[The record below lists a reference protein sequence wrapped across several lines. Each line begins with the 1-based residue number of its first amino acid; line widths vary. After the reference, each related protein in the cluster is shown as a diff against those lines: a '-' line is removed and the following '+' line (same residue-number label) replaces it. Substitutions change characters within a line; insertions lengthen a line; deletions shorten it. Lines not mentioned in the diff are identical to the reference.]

1 MRSSCLLPVAVLF
14 GATTIVSLAQSGS
27 EVKLPA
33 SPPGQA
39 ALQLGGTWEEADGGG
54 RRYRDGKW
62 VVIDYSRPL
71 LRGRKN
77 IFGADEDY
85 GRAVTANA
93 AVWRAGAN
101 ATTRLTTQAALVV
114 GDKTIE
120 SGVYNVFV
128 DLKPDNWTLVLN
140 TQPVQEQYD
149 PKDKVRL
156 FGAYNY
162 DPKFDVARIPMRV
175 RSTDISNEQFT
186 IAFLNATD
194 SSATLA
200 MAWEHT
206 VAMVDLRLAAAGT
219 MNGRL
224 GAGVS
229 R

>member
-1 MRSSCLLPVAVLF
+1 MRSRYLLSTAALV
-14 GATTIVSLAQSGS
+14 GALHVVTLAQSAP

-33 SPPGQA
+33 SPVGQA
-39 ALQLGGTWEEADGGG
+39 ALQLGGTWEKTEAGGQ
-54 RRYRDGKW
+54 RHRDGKW
-62 VVIDYSRPL
+62 IVIDYSRPL

-77 IFGADEDY
+77 IFGAGEDY

-93 AVWRAGAN
+93 LVWRAGAN
-101 ATTRLTTQAALVV
+101 ATTRLTTQAALVI
-114 GDKTIE
+114 GDKTIQP
-120 SGVYNVFV
+120 GVYNVFV

-140 TQPVQEQYD
+140 NQPVQEQYD
-149 PKDKVRL
+149 PNDKVRL

-162 DPKFDVARIPMRV
+162 DPKFDVARVPMRV
-175 RSTDISNEQFT
+175 RSTDLSNEQFT

-219 MNGRL
+219 K
-224 GAGVS
+224 
-229 R
+229 